1 MRSLRGLV
9 LFELGA
15 LTGLAAA
22 GAFVKNAI
30 PSRGDED
37 SDELALVAV
46 LNGIDMKSRAR
57 AFRGGSMLA
66 WLGGI
71 NVDLRDVE
79 LAPGAR
85 LTVHTLF
92 GGVAVK
98 TPPGWRIESSAK
110 VIAGGV
116 DVRTPAR
123 DDPDAP
129 VLNLDGLAVFG
140 GIAVGSQM
148 DPVIPASGP
157 TSEVEGEA

>member
-1 MRSLRGLV
+1 MRLRGLL

-15 LTGLAAA
+15 LAGLAAA
-22 GAFVKNAI
+22 GAFVKRAI

-46 LNGIDMKSRAR
+46 LDGIDMKSRAK

-71 NVDLRDVE
+71 NVDLREAE

-85 LTVHTLF
+85 LTVNTLF
-92 GGVAVK
+92 GGVALR
-98 TPPGWRIESSAK
+98 TPPGWRIESNAK

-116 DVRTPAR
+116 DVRTPAQ

-129 VLNLDGLAVFG
+129 VLILDGVAVFG
-140 GIAVGSQM
+140 GIAVGSN
-148 DPVIPASGP
+148 VGGRA
-157 TSEVEGEA
+157 